1 MEIESD
7 ACNTNKT
14 TKTSNI
20 CTKKMLDAF
29 VASVS
34 VDTKYSLDDL
44 KKLLTLAYKGAS
56 KKTKDKSEKREPN
69 KYNIFIKDEMKRL
82 REEHPDKPVKE
93 LMGLAAA
100 NWTQNKNA
108 GNAGNV
114 STTTVQ

>member
-1 MEIESD
+1 MEIESNT
-7 ACNTNKT
+7 CNTNKT
-14 TKTSNI
+14 TKSSQV
-20 CTKKMLDAF
+20 CTKKVLDTF

-56 KKTKDKSEKREPN
+56 KKSKDKSEKREPN

-100 NWTQNKNA
+100 NWTQSKNA
-108 GNAGNV
+108 GNVTNV
-114 STTTVQ
+114 STTAVE